1 MKTCTRSNVF
11 FAAAALFVFAAAT
24 IFAADSA
31 APAPTS
37 ANPPAKPP
45 NYNERYGVLSE
56 RNIFLRER
64 GVRPARSYGATS
76 RDSSSYQATR
86 PPPEAA
92 YVLTGIVL
100 EDGLYRAYVE
110 DTSTGRVHRLAVGD
124 SIARGHV
131 LEIEIDA
138 IAYDLNGRG
147 TWITPG
153 SDLRGQPFS
162 GFPTALSRYMAAS
175 TNPSSSSG
183 GSGGG
188 GGGFTTGP
196 SASGGGGSGGGVAPP
211 PLDPN
216 TAGLSVEERM
226 RLRRL
231 QGK

>member
-1 MKTCTRSNVF
+1 MLV
-11 FAAAALFVFAAAT
+11 AAT
-24 IFAADSA
+24 IYAADPA
-31 APAPTS
+31 APAPT
-37 ANPPAKPP
+37 PAPGKV
-45 NYNERYGVLSE
+45 NYNDRYNVLSE

-64 GVRPARSYGATS
+64 GKPTRSNYTAST
-76 RDSSSYQATR
+76 RDSASYQNSR
-86 PPPEAA
+86 PPIEAA
-92 YVLTGIVL
+92 FVLTGIVL
-100 EDGLYRAYVE
+100 EEGQYRAYVE

-124 SIARGHV
+124 SVARGHV

-138 IAYDLNGRG
+138 IAYDLNGQG

-175 TNPSSSSG
+175 TNPSSRG
-183 GSGGG
+183 GSGFAGSRDGGSRDGG
-188 GGGFTTGP
+188 GGLTTTGP
-196 SASGGGGSGGGVAPP
+196 AASEGGGGVAPP

>member
-1 MKTCTRSNVF
+1 MKNCTRFNVC
-11 FAAAALFVFAAAT
+11 FASAALVLVAT
-24 IFAADSA
+24 TLFAADPA
-31 APAPTS
+31 APAP
-37 ANPPAKPP
+37 AKL
-45 NYNERYGVLSE
+45 NYNDRYGVLSE

-64 GVRPARSYGATS
+64 GKPATRPSYLS
-76 RDSSSYQATR
+76 RDSDNTFVNR
-86 PPPEAA
+86 PPLEAA
-92 YVLTGIVL
+92 FVLTGIVL
-100 EDGLYRAYVE
+100 EEGQYRAYVE

-124 SIARGHV
+124 SVARGHV

-138 IAYDLNGRG
+138 IAYDLNGQG

-175 TNPSSSSG
+175 TNPSSRGGSGFGGSRDGGSRDG
-183 GSGGG
+183 GSGGA
-188 GGGFTTGP
+188 TTGP
-196 SASGGGGSGGGVAPP
+196 AASEGGGGVAPP

>member
-1 MKTCTRSNVF
+1 MKTRTRSNVC
-11 FAAAALFVFAAAT
+11 FASAALLVLT
-24 IFAADSA
+24 GMLFAADSA
-31 APAPTS
+31 PSPSNT
-37 ANPPAKPP
+37 PKV
-45 NYNERYGVLSE
+45 NYNDRYGVLSE

-64 GVRPARSYGATS
+64 GKPPTRPSYGS
-76 RDSSSYQATR
+76 RNGDGSSSQYNR
-86 PPPEAA
+86 PPLEASF
-92 YVLTGIVL
+92 VLTGIVL
-100 EDGLYRAYVE
+100 EEGQYRAYVE
-110 DTSTGRVHRLAVGD
+110 DTSTGRVSRLAVGD

-138 IAYDLNGRG
+138 IAYDLNGQG

-175 TNPSSSSG
+175 TNPS
-183 GSGGG
+183 GGG
-188 GGGFTTGP
+188 GGGGGIGSTTGP
-196 SASGGGGSGGGVAPP
+196 SALGGGGGVAPP